1 MNLDHLS
8 PRERAEAERLLAE
21 LDQKIEANPLYKVR
35 RDNEQQVEFWK
46 ASTRVQAAFAGNRF
60 GKTTA
65 LIVKALVECLDP
77 VFLPDW
83 MLGFKR
89 WVPNENTVYPGT
101 KGRILCP
108 TFQVLETVVVP
119 ELRRWVPPAS
129 LRGGKW
135 GRGSWNSQLGLLQFE
150 NGSFLEFRT
159 YQQDVSHM
167 AGASLHFVGYDEPPP
182 WEHRR
187 ECRVR
192 LTDYDGYEMFAMT
205 PLKVNT
211 GWVRRVIYKNREH
224 PDVTVIRG
232 SIHDN
237 KLLSPEAIQ
246 ATLDAQPDAWKRA
259 VEYGDFVDIGGL
271 VYPEFERCVKDAP
284 HDSSKGGRRP
294 TGWTKYFTNQT
305 GDMGGKSAGWDIV
318 VGIDP
323 GIRNFAAVW
332 CGFDEDNKM
341 YVFDEMLLQN
351 QNAHD
356 AALAIRKINTKWGI
370 REALYVIDPAARQR
384 AQVNSDTVQSEL
396 MRQGIPTING
406 QNDVE
411 AGCLQ
416 LRQRMDQD
424 MIVVNS
430 ACRGLR
436 DEADDYALED
446 REDGVFKP
454 MKGNDHRLDALRY
467 VAMARVWAPF
477 KETDDRELGSRRV
490 QGVYDPDLEDLLI
503 ASDYGPMGA
512 WS

>member
-1 MNLDHLS
+1 VNLDHLS
-8 PRERAEAERLLAE
+8 PEERDEAERLLAE
-21 LDQKIEANPLYKVR
+21 LDQKIESNPLYKFR
-35 RDNEQQVEFWK
+35 NDNEQQLAFLG
-46 ASTRVQAAFAGNRF
+46 ADTRVRAAFCGNRF

-65 LIVKALVECLDP
+65 LIVKALIECLDP
-77 VFLPDW
+77 EYLPEW
-83 MLGFKR
+83 MLPYKK
-89 WVPNENTVYPGT
+89 WYPNENTVYPGT
-101 KGRILCP
+101 KGRLLCP
-108 TFQVLETVVVP
+108 TFQVLETVVIP
-119 ELRRWVPPAS
+119 ELRRWVPQQA
-129 LRGGKW
+129 LKNGKW
-135 GRGSWNSQLGLLQFE
+135 GRGSWNQQVGLLQFE

-192 LTDYDGYEMFAMT
+192 LTDYDGYELFAMT
-205 PLKVNT
+205 PLKANT
-211 GWVRRVIYKNREH
+211 GWVRRTIYKNREH

-271 VYPEFERCVKDAP
+271 VYPDFERCVVA
-284 HDSSKGGRRP
+284 SP
-294 TGWTKYFTNQT
+294 TKNASGWTPYFTNQT
-305 GDMGGKSAGWDIV
+305 GAMGGKTAGWDIV

-332 CGFDEDNKM
+332 CGFDSENRM
-341 YVFDEMLLQN
+341 YVFDEMLLQE
-351 QNAHD
+351 QNASD
-356 AALAIRKINTKWGI
+356 AAKAIKRINKKWGI
-370 REALYVIDPAARQR
+370 REALYVIDPASRQR
-384 AQVNSDTVQSEL
+384 AQVNSETVQSEL
-396 MRQGIPTING
+396 LRQGIPTMTG

-416 LRQRMDQD
+416 IRQRIDQE
-424 MIVVNS
+424 MLFVNPE
-430 ACRGLR
+430 CKGLR

-467 VAMARVWAPF
+467 VGMARAWAPLQ
-477 KETDDRELGSRRV
+477 EVEDRQLGSNRRPD
-490 QGVYDPDLEDLLI
+490 VYDPHLEDLLMETE
-503 ASDYGPMGA
+503 YGPMGA